1 MKRIVLLLAL
11 VPAVAVASALPI
23 ELRVQVVP
31 DKPVKA
37 SINLTA
43 EQRHVIKE
51 NVLTGPDVKKEA
63 GDVQA
68 EIGGAV
74 PAGIALQEFPKLVME
89 KIPQTKAHRFFIKG
103 NVVVIVS
110 ADDNK
115 IAEVIE

>member
-11 VPAVAVASALPI
+11 IPAVAVASALPV

-51 NVLTGPDVKKEA
+51 NVLTPDVKKET

-89 KIPQTKAHRFFIKG
+89 KIPQTKAHRFFIMG
-103 NVVVIVS
+103 SAVVIVS